1 MILPTRDRRAS
12 HEPLRLEDPECWATA
27 EHRASWSTDK
37 HGRRTSTPVVPLNSC
52 VVPAAKSSS
61 EISGCGLC
69 RHSRVARVGSTVNQL
84 VVPAS
89 TAHTAGTPPFTELAL
104 PARVLRGIEEAG
116 FTHCTPIQAQVLPH
130 TLAGRD
136 LAGQAQTGT
145 GKTAA
150 FLITVFTR
158 LLSGERKAAGR
169 TPTRALVVAP
179 TRELALQIYEDARK
193 LGRHTGLRF
202 QAVYGGAGYDAQ
214 RRALQRGCDVV
225 IGTPGRLIDFLRQGV
240 LDTSGVEVMVLDE
253 ADRMFDM
260 GFLPD
265 LRFLLSRI
273 PPPGQR
279 QCLLFSATLTAEVQ
293 RLAERH
299 LDQPLWVRVNPQ
311 RPVADGIEQWVF
323 HVGRSEKLPLLLGLL
338 QREQPQRALCF
349 VNTKR
354 GAEWL
359 AERLRH
365 HGYEAQ
371 AITGDL
377 RQNVRLRLIRD
388 FASERLPVL
397 VATDVAA
404 RGLHVDRVTHVFNY
418 DLPRDAENYVHRIG
432 RTGRAG
438 ATGKAFSLAC
448 EDFVDALE
456 PIESLLRAR
465 LPVGEVASELLVP
478 VRGGAHSFR
487 PANGRPSGHRSR
499 GPREAQR
506 RWARLRNR

>member
-1 MILPTRDRRAS
+1 MAKGGS
-12 HEPLRLEDPECWATA
+12 GKWATA
-27 EHRASWSTDK
+27 
-37 HGRRTSTPVVPLNSC
+37 VVSPRL
-52 VVPAAKSSS
+52 PRY
-61 EISGCGLC
+61 GW
-69 RHSRVARVGSTVNQL
+69 RTVNQIG
-84 VVPAS
+84 VPAS
-89 TAHTAGTPPFTELAL
+89 TALSAGTPPFTELAL

-150 FLITVFTR
+150 FLISVFTR
-158 LLSGERKAAGR
+158 LLSQEQRVPRGNSI
-169 TPTRALVVAP
+169 RALVVAP
-179 TRELALQIYEDARK
+179 TRELALQIAEDARE

-214 RRALQRGCDVV
+214 RRALLRGCDVA
-225 IGTPGRLIDFLRQGV
+225 IGTPGRLLDFLRQGV
-240 LDTSGVEVMVLDE
+240 LDTSRVEVLVLDE

-273 PPPGQR
+273 PPAGQR

-293 RLAERH
+293 RLAERY

-311 RPVADGIEQWVF
+311 HPVAEGIEQWVF
-323 HVGRSEKLPLLLGLL
+323 HVGRNEKLPVLLGLL

-359 AERLRH
+359 AQRLRH

-377 RQNVRLRLIRD
+377 RQNARLRLIRD
-388 FASERLPVL
+388 FASRRLPLL

-404 RGLHVDRVTHVFNY
+404 RGLHVDQVTHVFNY

-456 PIESLLRAR
+456 PIESLLRTR
-465 LPVGEVASELLVP
+465 LPVGEVDSQLLVP
-478 VRGGAHSFR
+478 VRSGVRSFHSVRER
-487 PANGRPSGHRSR
+487 PAGPFGRETGRAKRRFARSR
-499 GPREAQR
+499 SR
-506 RWARLRNR
+506 